1 MATITTTALRGRWRG
16 TDRWLSD
23 GGARGAGR
31 LTARITRDATLLYFQ
46 YFHDGRLQRVALG
59 PYDETGARGL
69 SLVAARDRAAELA
82 ALYRSGTTDLQA
94 HLRREKEAREA
105 EARAAEEAARR
116 AAEDAQRGTLRQLLE
131 AYTRHLERQGKQ
143 AAGDV
148 KSIFTLHVFEAD
160 PALAARR
167 AAEIGPEV
175 LAGLIGRVVEAG
187 KGRTAGKLRSYLRS
201 AYALAAASHT
211 DPKAP
216 LALRS
221 FGVRVNPAASIAAL
235 SEFNKARDRH
245 LSAPELGAF
254 LRRVEA
260 LEAGPK
266 RDALL
271 LTLLLGGQRPAQLLR
286 VTAADVDLDG
296 ETITLRDAKGKRK
309 QPRRHVLPLVSEAAT
324 ILRARI
330 DGKAATAPVFST
342 DGETAMRHETLSVV
356 VADISKAMVKAGE
369 AREPFQL
376 RDLRRTCETLLASLG
391 VSSDVRAQLQS
402 HGLGGIQARHY
413 DRHGYEIEKRRAL
426 ELWARHLERLKGG
439 ETGTV
444 TPMRGR
450 RSSGEARP

>member
-235 SEFNKARDRH
+235 AEFNKARARV
-245 LSAPELGAF
+245 LVGAELAPF
-254 LRRVEA
+254 LRRVDA
-260 LEAGPK
+260 LEPGPQ
-266 RDALL
+266 RDALR

-296 ETITLRDAKGKRK
+296 ETITLRDPKGKRK
-309 QPRRHVLPLVSEAAT
+309 QPRQHVLPIVKEAAE
-324 ILRARI
+324 ILQARI
-330 DGKAATAPVFST
+330 AGQPASMPVFST
-342 DGETAMRHETLSVV
+342 DGETALRPETLSML
-356 VADISKAMVKAGE
+356 VADLSKAMVKAGE

-376 RDLRRTCETLLASLG
+376 RDLRRTAETMLASLG
-391 VSSDVRAQLQS
+391 VSSDVRAQIQS
-402 HGLGGIQARHY
+402 HGLGGVQNRHY
-413 DRHGYEIEKRRAL
+413 NMHDYMAEKRRAL
-426 ELWARHLERLKGG
+426 ELWARHLERLKSG

-444 TPMRGR
+444 TPMRR
-450 RSSGEARP
+450 AAREARP